1 MIVSITIKNW
11 MSFKDKTFFTME
23 AGKEKS
29 SRSTL
34 ADFKRFRI
42 KLLPIAAIFGSNGS
56 GKSNFIKAISFVQRL
71 LTEPEKRRFLLQA
84 IRFLF

>member
-29 SRSTL
+29 SRSTDL
-34 ADFKRFRI
+34 
-42 KLLPIAAIFGSNGS
+42 N
-56 GKSNFIKAISFVQRL
+56 
-71 LTEPEKRRFLLQA
+71 
-84 IRFLF
+84 